1 MKYHVELCPPD
12 IDPPMAAWVMRGP
25 DAICMCWMGYDAEM
39 IVKALNC
46 ATEIAELSAKSKT
59 NTDKWHKANSAEEE
73 V

>member
-1 MKYHVELCPPD
+1 
-12 IDPPMAAWVMRGP
+12 
-25 DAICMCWMGYDAEM
+25 MCWKKYDAEM